1 MFECTRCA
9 NRHSPLCEL
18 CTQVTSPD
26 GTKHKPKY
34 YVEFTGVNGRYA
46 GCKPNRPFNSE
57 RGEECA
63 KMLERYL
70 SEGSPLPVALV
81 MEYNKFAK

>member
-1 MFECTRCA
+1 MFECNNCA
-9 NRHSPLCEL
+9 NRRSPLCEL

-34 YVEFTGVNGRYA
+34 YVEFTGDSGKYDVDGR
-46 GCKPNRPFNSE
+46 PITNP

-63 KMLERYL
+63 KKLERYL
-70 SEGSPLPVALV
+70 REGSPLPVALV